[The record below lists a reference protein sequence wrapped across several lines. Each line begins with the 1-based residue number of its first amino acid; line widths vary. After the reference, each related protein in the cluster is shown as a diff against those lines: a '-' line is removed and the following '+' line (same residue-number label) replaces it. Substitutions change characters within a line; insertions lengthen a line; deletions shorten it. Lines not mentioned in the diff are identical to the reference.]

1 MSQPSPSPDHSNTRS
16 PDRPTLGLSM
26 IVKDAE
32 ADLARCL
39 ESARGL
45 VDEIVIGDTG
55 STDASVEIAHRYGA
69 RVITIPWENDFSKT
83 RNRVLEENRTDW
95 ILFMDADE
103 VLDLS
108 ASQSIPALLA
118 RQEVAGYK
126 VTIWNYVLTLTNRL
140 WDSPAKPNPNR
151 LEAARRYP
159 AYVEHQN
166 IRLFRRHPE
175 IYFEGRVHETTGHR
189 ILATGR
195 QLGEAD
201 FVIHH
206 FGLAVDAQT
215 RLRKSTFY
223 RELGREKVREKPND
237 AQAHFEL
244 GIEELD
250 TFRDPAAALR
260 CFERVIELTPK
271 SHRAWAFAGIALVR
285 LERYQEGLK
294 RLKRAEQLGGRSVL
308 VFETQGDAYY
318 HAGDFH
324 AARRCYQKA
333 RDYGGGAAIIESKLG
348 VSEARLGRTA
358 AGLRH
363 MERAIER
370 EPNFGELYD
379 ILVTA
384 AIWMGNTKL
393 AAETA
398 ERRLTAVEPTVEG
411 YLRAAS
417 IRAQL
422 GEWPRVAEI
431 LREGCARFPE
441 SPKLS
446 QAWAELQQR
455 TGQSLT
461 VVNPASTLNK
471 LS

>member
-1 MSQPSPSPDHSNTRS
+1 VSPASQSLDQPISRS
-16 PDRPTLGLSM
+16 PDGPTLGLSM

-32 ADLARCL
+32 ALLPQCL
-39 ESARGL
+39 DSVRGV

-55 STDASVEIAHRYGA
+55 STDSSVEVARRYGA
-69 RVITIPWENDFSKT
+69 RVITVPWENDFSKA

-103 VLDLS
+103 VLDAG
-108 ASQSIPALLA
+108 ASQAISRLLA
-118 RQEVAGYK
+118 RQEMAGYQ

-166 IRLFRRHPE
+166 VRLFRRHPE

-189 ILATGR
+189 ILAAGR
-195 QLGEAD
+195 QLGDAD

-206 FGLAVDAQT
+206 FGLAMDAET
-215 RLRKSTFY
+215 RLRKSNFY
-223 RELGREKVREKPND
+223 RELGRQKVREKPND

-250 TFRDPAAALR
+250 TFRDPAAALP

-271 SHRAWAFAGIALVR
+271 SHRAWTFAGIALVR
-285 LERYQEGLK
+285 MERYQEGLK

-308 VFETQGDAYY
+308 VFETQGDAFY
-318 HAGDFH
+318 HAGDF
-324 AARRCYQKA
+324 ASARRCYQKA
-333 RDYGGGAAIIESKLG
+333 QEYGGAGAIIESKLG
-348 VSEARLGRTA
+348 VSEVRLGRTG

-363 MERAIER
+363 MERAIGR

-379 ILVTA
+379 ILIMA
-384 AIWMGNTKL
+384 AVWLGNPKL

-398 ERRLTAVEPTVEG
+398 ERRLAAAEPTAEG
-411 YLRAAS
+411 FLRAAS

-422 GEWPRVAEI
+422 GEWPRVTEI
-431 LREGCARFPE
+431 LRAGRERFPE
-441 SPKLS
+441 SPKLGL
-446 QAWAELQQR
+446 AWTELQQR
-455 TGQSLT
+455 TGLNSSPAQS
-461 VVNPASTLNK
+461 A
-471 LS
+471 

>member
-1 MSQPSPSPDHSNTRS
+1 
-16 PDRPTLGLSM
+16 M

-39 ESARGL
+39 ESTKGV

-55 STDASVEIAHRYGA
+55 STDSSMEIARRYGA
-69 RVITIPWENDFSKT
+69 RVVTFAWENHFSKA

-103 VLDLS
+103 VLDP
-108 ASQSIPALLA
+108 AAAQSIPTLMA
-118 RQEVAGYK
+118 RQDLAGYK

-151 LEAARRYP
+151 LEAARQYP

-206 FGLAVDAQT
+206 FGLAVDAET
-215 RLRKSTFY
+215 RLRKGAFY
-223 RELGREKVREKPND
+223 RELGREKVRDKPND

-250 TFRDPAAALR
+250 TFRDPAAALS
-260 CFERVIELTPK
+260 CFERVIELNPK

-285 LERYQEGLK
+285 LERYPEGLK
-294 RLKRAEQLGGRSVL
+294 RLKRAEQLGGQSVL

-333 RDYGGGAAIIESKLG
+333 RDCGGGSAIIESKLG
-348 VSEARLGRTA
+348 VSEVRLSRTA
-358 AGLRH
+358 SGLRH

-379 ILVTA
+379 ILVMA
-384 AIWMGNTKL
+384 AVWMGNPKL

-398 ERRLTAVEPTVEG
+398 ERRLAAVEPTAEG

-431 LREGCARFPE
+431 LGEGRQRFPE
-441 SPKLS
+441 SPKLR
-446 QAWAELQQR
+446 QAWVELQQR
-455 TGQSLT
+455 TEPTLT
-461 VVNPASTLNK
+461 AAKPAC
-471 LS
+471 

>member
-1 MSQPSPSPDHSNTRS
+1 MSQS
-16 PDRPTLGLSM
+16 LGLSM

-39 ESARGL
+39 ESTCGV

-55 STDASVEIAHRYGA
+55 SVDSSVDIARRYGA
-69 RVITIPWENDFSKT
+69 RVISVPWENDFAQA
-83 RNRVLEENRTDW
+83 RNRVLQENRTDW
-95 ILFMDADE
+95 ILFMDSDE
-103 VLDLS
+103 VLDAE
-108 ASQSIPALLA
+108 ASRTIPALLA
-118 RQEVAGYK
+118 RQDLAGYR

-151 LEAARRYP
+151 LEAARPFP

-189 ILATGR
+189 ILSTGR

-206 FGLAVDAQT
+206 FGLAVDAET
-215 RLRKSTFY
+215 RLRKSKFY

-250 TFRDPAAALR
+250 TFRDPAAALT

-285 LERYQEGLK
+285 LERFPEGLK
-294 RLKRAEQLGGRSVL
+294 RLKRAEQLGGRSIV

-333 RDYGGGAAIIESKLG
+333 QEYGGAAAIIESKLG

-363 MERAIER
+363 MQRAIER

-379 ILVTA
+379 ILIMA
-384 AIWMGNTKL
+384 AVWLDNHKL

-398 ERRLTAVEPTVEG
+398 ERRLAVVEPTAENF
-411 YLRAAS
+411 LRAAS
-417 IRAQL
+417 IRAKL
-422 GEWPRVAEI
+422 GEWSRVEEI
-431 LREGCARFPE
+431 LRSGRERFPDA
-441 SPKLS
+441 PKLRL
-446 QAWAELQQR
+446 AWTELQQR
-455 TGQSLT
+455 TGQNLT
-461 VVNPASTLNK
+461 AANSA
-471 LS
+471 

>member
-1 MSQPSPSPDHSNTRS
+1 MSQS
-16 PDRPTLGLSM
+16 LGLSM

-39 ESARGL
+39 ESTHGV

-55 STDASVEIAHRYGA
+55 STDASVEIASRYGA
-69 RVITIPWENDFSKT
+69 RVIAVPWENDFSKA
-83 RNRVLEENRTDW
+83 RNRVLEENRADW

-103 VLDLS
+103 VLDPV
-108 ASQSIPALLA
+108 APQSIPALLA
-118 RQEVAGYK
+118 RQDLAGYK

-140 WDSPAKPNPNR
+140 WDTPAKPNPNR
-151 LEAARRYP
+151 LEGARQYP

-166 IRLFRRHPE
+166 IRLFRRHPD
-175 IYFEGRVHETTGHR
+175 IYFEGRVHETTGYR

-206 FGLAVDAQT
+206 FGLAVDAET
-215 RLRKSTFY
+215 RLRKSKFY

-250 TFRDPAAALR
+250 TFRDPAAALA
-260 CFERVIELTPK
+260 CFERVIELNPK

-285 LERYQEGLK
+285 LERYPEGLK

-324 AARRCYQKA
+324 AACRCYRKA
-333 RDYGGGAAIIESKLG
+333 QEFGGAAAIVESKLG

-370 EPNFGELYD
+370 EPNFSELYD
-379 ILVTA
+379 ILIMA
-384 AIWMGNTKL
+384 AVWMGNPKL

-398 ERRLTAVEPTVEG
+398 DRRLTAVEPTAENF
-411 YLRAAS
+411 LRAAS

-422 GEWPRVAEI
+422 GEWPRVEEI
-431 LREGCARFPE
+431 LRAGRERFPD
-441 SPKLS
+441 SPKLH

-455 TGQSLT
+455 TGQSFT
-461 VVNPASTLNK
+461 AVTSA
-471 LS
+471 